1 MSDTAIIILVVLLC
15 LCFGVSVLSLA
26 DSSKLEKEAVRRG
39 YATYNQQGEFVW
51 KETLN
56 DRAGTIINNAM

>member
-1 MSDTAIIILVVLLC
+1 MSDTVIIILIVLLL

-26 DSSKLEKEAVRRG
+26 ENSRLEKEAVRRG
-39 YATYNQQGEFVW
+39 YATYDRQGEFIW

-56 DRAGTIINNAM
+56 DRARTIINNAM